1 MLSIRYSDQYNLT
14 TENYYTE
21 NETVLLP
28 GGPGYTHRTGKDE
41 GYCLQ
46 YPNGTKF
53 VDRKTGLEYCEDG
66 HSLEVTVTPE
76 YKWQWK
82 WVEVYEQLEG
92 PFEGTLRYVLR
103 EEAPNDRPELD
114 FVKPKYYLPAQA
126 HPVFELSM
134 YKGTPRKIAYSF
146 NNTDT
151 NPDNSPYNPEFCYI
165 DWPPDNLLPPCHYKS
180 CPNQNE
186 AYAGFS
192 PKLIWDIENCENITE
207 GTYIVQIGAWNPL
220 DDWLWLEKSFSVEV
234 LSRIGPIFID
244 DFNQISDKNETKP
257 FNIRLAK
264 MGIKTCITVDFGDGS
279 RVKFFGN
286 AVSCKARY
294 QTITDAD
301 VGFVDPVL
309 KSFDINHIYEVQG
322 LYKVTVTG
330 FDERGYAEENLD
342 VTIFKMPCK
351 VPQVW
356 LPVNETSWLRAERV
370 PKNYRSK
377 PYQVAS
383 SSVLECNKTVQTY
396 MEWSCYKVEIKKDP
410 QSQTGL
416 IEELTEIQINETVP
430 SYQSSMI
437 DIPGLTLE
445 TGLHK
450 LVFKLEIETGVPG
463 LPLFKTAYTYFNV
476 TQSPLI
482 PGFVKGSISKVT
494 RGWGQTLKMDAK
506 AYSIDPDDPTS
517 SDWNVTWWCRRVDSD
532 PPESFKAYYQLD
544 TDNDGIF
551 EDFPVH
557 DAIDE
562 QRIPRP
568 RDPVIIN
575 PPPGCFGFGPGPMKV
590 CVKLF
595 DWFAINNINSV

>member
-1 MLSIRYSDQYNLT
+1 M
-14 TENYYTE
+14 
-21 NETVLLP
+21 VLLQ
-28 GGPGYTHRTGKDE
+28 GGDQE
-41 GYCLQ
+41 G
-46 YPNGTKF
+46 
-53 VDRKTGLEYCEDG
+53 
-66 HSLEVTVTPE
+66 
-76 YKWQWK
+76 
-82 WVEVYEQLEG
+82 
-92 PFEGTLRYVLR
+92 
-103 EEAPNDRPELD
+103 
-114 FVKPKYYLPAQA
+114 
-126 HPVFELSM
+126 
-134 YKGTPRKIAYSF
+134 
-146 NNTDT
+146 
-151 NPDNSPYNPEFCYI
+151 
-165 DWPPDNLLPPCHYKS
+165 
-180 CPNQNE
+180 
-186 AYAGFS
+186 
-192 PKLIWDIENCENITE
+192 
-207 GTYIVQIGAWNPL
+207 
-220 DDWLWLEKSFSVEV
+220 
-234 LSRIGPIFID
+234 
-244 DFNQISDKNETKP
+244 
-257 FNIRLAK
+257 
-264 MGIKTCITVDFGDGS
+264 
-279 RVKFFGN
+279 
-286 AVSCKARY
+286 
-294 QTITDAD
+294 
-301 VGFVDPVL
+301 
-309 KSFDINHIYEVQG
+309 
-322 LYKVTVTG
+322 
-330 FDERGYAEENLD
+330 
-342 VTIFKMPCK
+342 
-351 VPQVW
+351 
-356 LPVNETSWLRAERV
+356 
-370 PKNYRSK
+370 
-377 PYQVAS
+377 
-383 SSVLECNKTVQTY
+383 
-396 MEWSCYKVEIKKDP
+396 P